1 MSSKILMPAL
11 SPTMT
16 EGVINQWLV
25 KVGDVVKA
33 GDIIAEIETDKATM
47 EVEAV
52 DEGKITHLLEDTV
65 NKQIPV
71 NSVIAII
78 DGDNNETIENKKKI
92 ESTSENIK
100 DKEIEKPK
108 QILVS
113 KIFQNNNSQ
122 NSDSRLKA
130 SPLVK
135 KIAKENN
142 LDLSKFNGTGPDGR
156 IIKRDLEN
164 NNIAEEIPNAL
175 LEGDIS
181 IPIEGDISIPS
192 TMRKVIAKR
201 TLEAK
206 QQIPHFYLTVESNVD
221 KLINLRKKINEN
233 NSIKVSFNDLIVKA
247 ISLAMKKN
255 PNTNVYWQNDKI
267 YKLNDIDVS
276 VAVAIDEGLITPIIK
291 NADSKGL
298 NIISSEI
305 RELAKLAKTNSLTPE
320 QYTGGSI
327 TVSNLGMF
335 GISEFAAIISPPQ
348 SSILA
353 IGKIIK
359 KPVVVDD
366 EVVVG
371 NTLKS
376 TLSADH
382 RVLDGAV
389 AGKLLKDF
397 NDIIEDPFEIWI
409 NSSDM
414 EIL

>member
-16 EGVINQWLV
+16 EGIINKWLV
-25 KVGDVVKA
+25 KIGDTVKA

-52 DEGKITHLLEDTV
+52 DEGIITHLLEKSSDT
-65 NKQIPV
+65 QIPV

-78 DGDNNETIENKKKI
+78 DGDDNEILENQTNKIEKVSEEKKI
-92 ESTSENIK
+92 KEQDGSDIIK
-100 DKEIEKPK
+100 NTEVTADKKA
-108 QILVS
+108 
-113 KIFQNNNSQ
+113 NNNSHE
-122 NSDSRLKA
+122 RLRA

-135 KIAKENN
+135 KIAKEKN
-142 LDLSKFNGTGPDGR
+142 LDLKQFNGTGPEGR
-156 IIKRDLEN
+156 IIKRDIES
-164 NNIAEEIPNAL
+164 NNIVQVSQSDQIDGEVI
-175 LEGDIS
+175 
-181 IPIEGDISIPS
+181 IPS

-221 KLINLRKKINEN
+221 KLIELRKKINEN
-233 NSIKVSFNDLIVKA
+233 NSTKISFNDLIVKA
-247 ISLAMKKN
+247 IGLAMQKN
-255 PNTNVYWQNDKI
+255 PNTNLYWQNDKI

-291 NADSKGL
+291 NVNSKGL
-298 NIISSEI
+298 KLISDEI
-305 RELAKLAKTNSLTPE
+305 RELAKLAKTNSLTPD

-348 SSILA
+348 ASILA
-353 IGKIIK
+353 VGKINNKPIIVNEEIK
-359 KPVVVDD
+359 
-366 EVVVG
+366 VG

-397 NDIIEDPFEIWI
+397 NDIIEDPFEIWMKS
-409 NSSDM
+409 NDM
-414 EIL
+414 EVI

>member
-16 EGVINQWLV
+16 EGIINQWLV
-25 KVGDVVKA
+25 KVGDTVKA

-52 DEGKITHLLEDTV
+52 DEGKITHLLEDTA

-78 DGDNNETIENKKKI
+78 DGDDSEIIENKIKI
-92 ESTSENIK
+92 DSNSKDTNDIK
-100 DKEIEKPK
+100 IQKTK
-108 QILVS
+108 QILDS
-113 KIFQNNNSQ
+113 KISQNNNSK
-122 NSDSRLKA
+122 NSDDRLKA

-135 KIAKENN
+135 KIAIENN
-142 LDLSKFNGTGPDGR
+142 LDLSKFKGTGPDGR
-156 IIKRDLEN
+156 IIKRDIDS
-164 NNIAEEIPNAL
+164 NNIAEEIPNTSL
-175 LEGDIS
+175 NGDIT
-181 IPIEGDISIPS
+181 IPS

-206 QQIPHFYLTVESNVD
+206 QKIPHFYLTIESNVD
-221 KLINLRKKINEN
+221 KLISLRSKINEN
-233 NSIKVSFNDLIVKA
+233 NLVKVSFNDLIVKA
-247 ISLAMKKN
+247 IGLAMKKN
-255 PNTNVYWQNDKI
+255 PNTNVYWQNEKI
-267 YKLNDIDVS
+267 YQLNDIDVS

-359 KPVVVDD
+359 KPIVVDD

-397 NDIIEDPFEIWI
+397 NDIIEDPFEIWMK
-409 NSSDM
+409 SSDM

>member
-1 MSSKILMPAL
+1 MFKKILIANRGEIAVRVIRACKEWGIATVAVHSDVDRDSMHVKLADESVCIGSHQPANSYLNIPALMSAIELTNSEAVHPGYGFLSENANFAKVLEENNIKFIGASSKLIEM
-11 SPTMT
+11 M
-16 EGVINQWLV
+16 
-25 KVGDVVKA
+25 GD
-33 GDIIAEIETDKATM
+33 
-47 EVEAV
+47 
-52 DEGKITHLLEDTV
+52 KI
-65 NKQIPV
+65 Q
-71 NSVIAII
+71 A
-78 DGDNNETIENKKKI
+78 
-92 ESTSENIK
+92 
-100 DKEIEKPK
+100 
-108 QILVS
+108 
-113 KIFQNNNSQ
+113 
-122 NSDSRLKA
+122 
-130 SPLVK
+130 K

-142 LDLSKFNGTGPDGR
+142 LDLSKFNGTGPEGR
-156 IIKRDLEN
+156 IIKRDIDS
-164 NNIAEEIPNAL
+164 NNIADEVTSTPL
-175 LEGDIS
+175 D
-181 IPIEGDISIPS
+181 GDISIPS

-221 KLINLRKKINEN
+221 KLINLRKRINDN
-233 NSIKVSFNDLIVKA
+233 NSVKVSFNDLIVKA
-247 ISLAMKKN
+247 IGLAMKKN

-276 VAVAIDEGLITPIIK
+276 VAVAIEEGLITPIIK

-298 NIISSEI
+298 NIISNEI

-353 IGKIIK
+353 VGKIIK
-359 KPVVVDD
+359 KPIVVDD

-371 NTLKS
+371 STLKS

-397 NDIIEDPFEIWI
+397 NDMIEDPFEIWI
-409 NSSDM
+409 KSSDM
-414 EIL
+414 EII

>member
-1 MSSKILMPAL
+1 MPAL

-16 EGVINQWLV
+16 EGIINQWLV
-25 KVGDVVKA
+25 KVGDNVKA

-71 NSVIAII
+71 NSIIAII
-78 DGDNNETIENKKKI
+78 DGDESDTLENKKRV
-92 ESTSENIK
+92 ENTIK
-100 DKEIEKPK
+100 ENKKEEIEKPHESLDLK
-108 QILVS
+108 NS
-113 KIFQNNNSQ
+113 QNNNSQ
-122 NSDSRLKA
+122 NSDNRLKA

-142 LDLSKFNGTGPDGR
+142 LDLSKFNGTGPEGR
-156 IIKRDLEN
+156 IIKRDIDS
-164 NNIAEEIPNAL
+164 NNIADEVTSTPL
-175 LEGDIS
+175 DGDIF
-181 IPIEGDISIPS
+181 IPS

-221 KLINLRKKINEN
+221 KLINLRKKINDN
-233 NSIKVSFNDLIVKA
+233 NLVKVSFNDLIVKA
-247 ISLAMKKN
+247 IGLAMKKN

-276 VAVAIDEGLITPIIK
+276 VAVAIEEGLITPIIK

-298 NIISSEI
+298 NIISNEI

-353 IGKIIK
+353 VGKIIK
-359 KPVVVDD
+359 KPVVVDN
-366 EVVVG
+366 EIIIG

-389 AGKLLKDF
+389 AGKLLRDF

-409 NSSDM
+409 KSSDM
-414 EIL
+414 EVI

>member
-1 MSSKILMPAL
+1 MPAL

-16 EGVINQWLV
+16 DGIINQWLV
-25 KVGDVVKA
+25 KVGDTVKA

-52 DEGKITHLLEDTV
+52 DEGKITHILEDTA

-78 DGDNNETIENKKKI
+78 DGDESETIENKKKI
-92 ESTSENIK
+92 ENTSEDKK
-100 DKEIEKPK
+100 DEEIEKPK
-108 QILVS
+108 QFLDAKISQNS
-113 KIFQNNNSQ
+113 KSQ
-122 NSDSRLKA
+122 NSDDRLKA

-135 KIAKENN
+135 KIAKESN

-156 IIKRDLEN
+156 IIKRDIN
-164 NNIAEEIPNAL
+164 SNNI
-175 LEGDIS
+175 LEDIQNT
-181 IPIEGDISIPS
+181 PFDGEISIPS

-298 NIISSEI
+298 NIISGEI

-353 IGKIIK
+353 VGKIIK
-359 KPVVVDD
+359 KPIVVND
-366 EVVVG
+366 EIIVG

-409 NSSDM
+409 KSSDM

>member
-16 EGVINQWLV
+16 EGIINQWLV
-25 KVGDVVKA
+25 RVGDNVKA

-52 DEGKITHLLEDTV
+52 DEGKITHLLEDIA
-65 NKQIPV
+65 NKLIPV

-78 DGDNNETIENKKKI
+78 DGDDNEIIENKNNKVKKFDEDKKTSAI
-92 ESTSENIK
+92 EESNKILNTNI
-100 DKEIEKPK
+100 I
-108 QILVS
+108 
-113 KIFQNNNSQ
+113 QNNKPQ
-122 NSDSRLKA
+122 NSDDRLRA
-130 SPLVK
+130 SPFVK

-142 LDLSKFNGTGPDGR
+142 LDLSKFNGTGPEGR
-156 IIKRDLEN
+156 IIKRDIDSN
-164 NNIAEEIPNAL
+164 NVINTDSNNKIDGEA
-175 LEGDIS
+175 
-181 IPIEGDISIPS
+181 SIPS
-192 TMRKVIAKR
+192 TMRRVIAKR

-233 NSIKVSFNDLIVKA
+233 NSVKVSFNDLIVKA
-247 ISLAMKKN
+247 IGLAMKKN
-255 PNTNVYWQNDKI
+255 PNTNVYWQDDKI
-267 YKLNDIDVS
+267 YHLNDIDVS

-291 NADSKGL
+291 KADTKGI
-298 NIISSEI
+298 NTISNEI
-305 RELAKLAKTNSLTPE
+305 KYLAKLAKNNSLTPE

-348 SSILA
+348 ASILA
-353 IGKIIK
+353 VGRIIK
-359 KPVVVDD
+359 KPIVVED

-371 NTLKS
+371 NALKS

-397 NDIIEDPFEIWI
+397 NDIIEDPFEIWMKS
-409 NSSDM
+409 NDM
-414 EIL
+414 EVI

>member
-16 EGVINQWLV
+16 EGIINQWLV
-25 KVGDVVKA
+25 RVGDNVKA

-52 DEGKITHLLEDTV
+52 DEGKITHLLEDIA
-65 NKQIPV
+65 NKLIPV

-78 DGDNNETIENKKKI
+78 DGDDNEIIENKNNKVKKFDEDKKNSAI
-92 ESTSENIK
+92 EEPNKILNTNI
-100 DKEIEKPK
+100 I
-108 QILVS
+108 
-113 KIFQNNNSQ
+113 QNNKPQ
-122 NSDSRLKA
+122 NSYKRLKA
-130 SPLVK
+130 SPFVK

-142 LDLSKFNGTGPDGR
+142 LDLSKFNGTGPERR
-156 IIKRDLEN
+156 IIKKDIDSN
-164 NNIAEEIPNAL
+164 NVINKDSNNK
-175 LEGDIS
+175 
-181 IPIEGDISIPS
+181 IEGEASIPS

-233 NSIKVSFNDLIVKA
+233 NSVKVSFNDLIVKA
-247 ISLAMKKN
+247 IGLAMKKN

-267 YKLNDIDVS
+267 YHLNDIDVS
-276 VAVAIDEGLITPIIK
+276 VAVAIDEGLITPIITK
-291 NADSKGL
+291 ADTKGI
-298 NIISSEI
+298 NTISNEI
-305 RELAKLAKTNSLTPE
+305 RDLAKLAKTNSLTPE

-348 SSILA
+348 ASILA
-353 IGKIIK
+353 VGRIIK
-359 KPVVVDD
+359 KPIVVEDK
-366 EVVVG
+366 VVVG
-371 NTLKS
+371 NALKS

-397 NDIIEDPFEIWI
+397 NDIIEDPFEIWMKS
-409 NSSDM
+409 NDM
-414 EIL
+414 EVI

>member
-1 MSSKILMPAL
+1 MPAL

-16 EGVINQWLV
+16 EGIINQWLV
-25 KVGDVVKA
+25 KVGDTVKA

-52 DEGKITHLLEDTV
+52 DEGKITHILEDTA

-78 DGDNNETIENKKKI
+78 DGDESESIENKK
-92 ESTSENIK
+92 NIK
-100 DKEIEKPK
+100 KDEEIEKPK
-108 QILVS
+108 QFLDAKISQNS
-113 KIFQNNNSQ
+113 KSQ
-122 NSDSRLKA
+122 NSDDRLKA

-156 IIKRDLEN
+156 IIKRDIDS
-164 NNIAEEIPNAL
+164 NNIAEEFTDNQF
-175 LEGDIS
+175 D
-181 IPIEGDISIPS
+181 GDISIPS

-206 QQIPHFYLTVESNVD
+206 QKIPHFYLTVESNVD

-233 NSIKVSFNDLIVKA
+233 NSVKISFNDLIVKA
-247 ISLAMKKN
+247 IGLAMKKN

-267 YKLNDIDVS
+267 YKLNNIDVS
-276 VAVAIDEGLITPIIK
+276 VAVAIDEGLITPVIK
-291 NADSKGL
+291 NTDTKGL
-298 NIISSEI
+298 NTISNEI
-305 RELAKLAKTNSLTPE
+305 RDLAKLAKTNSLTPD

-348 SSILA
+348 ASILA
-353 IGKIIK
+353 VGKIIK
-359 KPVVVDD
+359 KPIVLED
-366 EVVVG
+366 EVVIG
-371 NTLKS
+371 NTIKS

-397 NDIIEDPFEIWI
+397 NDIIEDPFEIWMKS
-409 NSSDM
+409 NDM
-414 EIL
+414 EVI

>member
-16 EGVINQWLV
+16 DGIINQWLV
-25 KVGDVVKA
+25 KVGDTVKA

-52 DEGKITHLLEDTV
+52 DEGKITHILEDTA

-78 DGDNNETIENKKKI
+78 DGDENESIENKKKI
-92 ESTSENIK
+92 ENTSK
-100 DKEIEKPK
+100 DKKDEEIEKPK
-108 QILVS
+108 QFLDAKISQNS
-113 KIFQNNNSQ
+113 KSQ
-122 NSDSRLKA
+122 NSDDRLKA

-156 IIKRDLEN
+156 IIKRDIDS
-164 NNIAEEIPNAL
+164 NNIAEEIQNTPF
-175 LEGDIS
+175 D
-181 IPIEGDISIPS
+181 GDISIPS

-291 NADSKGL
+291 NVDSKGL
-298 NIISSEI
+298 NIISGEI

-327 TVSNLGMF
+327 TVSNLGMY

-353 IGKIIK
+353 VGKIIK
-359 KPVVVDD
+359 KPIVVDD
-366 EVVVG
+366 EVIVG

-409 NSSDM
+409 KSSDM

>member
-16 EGVINQWLV
+16 EGVINKWLV
-25 KVGDVVKA
+25 KVGDNVKA

-52 DEGKITHLLEDTV
+52 DEGKITHLLDENAGSQV
-65 NKQIPV
+65 PV

-78 DGDNNETIENKKKI
+78 DGDENESIQNLIIEKEKPKEENKKNKKDLNLN
-92 ESTSENIK
+92 ENI
-100 DKEIEKPK
+100 P
-108 QILVS
+108 V
-113 KIFQNNNSQ
+113 NQ
-122 NSDSRLKA
+122 NSPNDKSEDRIKA

-135 KIAKENN
+135 KISKEQNI
-142 LDLSKFNGTGPDGR
+142 DLANINGSGPSGR
-156 IIKRDLEN
+156 IIKRDLASNEN
-164 NNIAEEIPNAL
+164 AKASTPDTKIQHEVIK
-175 LEGDIS
+175 
-181 IPIEGDISIPS
+181 PS

-206 QQIPHFYLTVESNVD
+206 QQIPHFYLTIESDVG
-221 KLINLRKKINEN
+221 KLIELRKKINEN
-233 NSIKVSFNDLIVKA
+233 NSVKVSFNDLIVKA
-247 ISLAMKKN
+247 LAMAMKKN
-255 PNTNVYWQNDKI
+255 PNTNVYWQDNQI

-276 VAVAIDEGLITPIIK
+276 VAVAIDEGLITPIVK
-291 NADSKGL
+291 KVNSKGL
-298 NIISSEI
+298 NEISKEI
-305 RELAKLAKTNSLTPE
+305 KDLAKLAKTNSLKPE

-348 SSILA
+348 ASILA
-353 IGKIIK
+353 VGKIIQ
-359 KPVVVDD
+359 KPVVVN
-366 EVVVG
+366 ESIEIG
-371 NTLKS
+371 YTLKS

-397 NDIIEDPFEIWI
+397 NDIIEDPFQIWMQS
-409 NSSDM
+409 NDM
-414 EIL
+414 EII

>member
-16 EGVINQWLV
+16 EGIINQWLV
-25 KVGDVVKA
+25 KVGDTVKA

-52 DEGKITHLLEDTV
+52 DEGKITHLLEDTE

-78 DGDNNETIENKKKI
+78 DGDESESIENKKKI
-92 ESTSENIK
+92 ENTSEDKK
-100 DKEIEKPK
+100 DEEIEKPK
-108 QILVS
+108 QFLDAKISQNS
-113 KIFQNNNSQ
+113 KSQ
-122 NSDSRLKA
+122 NSDDRLKA

-156 IIKRDLEN
+156 IIKRDIDS
-164 NNIAEEIPNAL
+164 NNIAEEIPTTAF
-175 LEGDIS
+175 EG
-181 IPIEGDISIPS
+181 EISIPS

-267 YKLNDIDVS
+267 YKLNYIDVS

-298 NIISSEI
+298 NIISGEI

-353 IGKIIK
+353 VGKIIT
-359 KPVVVDD
+359 KPIVVDD

-409 NSSDM
+409 KSSDM

>member
-1 MSSKILMPAL
+1 MPAL

-16 EGVINQWLV
+16 DGIINHWLV
-25 KVGDVVKA
+25 KVGDTVKA

-52 DEGKITHLLEDTV
+52 DEGKITHILEDTA

-78 DGDNNETIENKKKI
+78 DGDESETIENKKKI
-92 ESTSENIK
+92 ENTSEVKK
-100 DKEIEKPK
+100 DEEIEKPK
-108 QILVS
+108 QFLDTKISQNS
-113 KIFQNNNSQ
+113 KSQ
-122 NSDSRLKA
+122 NSDDRLKA

-135 KIAKENN
+135 KIAKEKN

-156 IIKRDLEN
+156 IIKRDIDS
-164 NNIAEEIPNAL
+164 NNIAEEIPTTTFD
-175 LEGDIS
+175 GDIT
-181 IPIEGDISIPS
+181 IPS

-255 PNTNVYWQNDKI
+255 PKTNVYWQNDKI

-298 NIISSEI
+298 NIISGEI

-353 IGKIIK
+353 VGKIIK
-359 KPVVVDD
+359 KPIVVND
-366 EVVVG
+366 EIIVG

-409 NSSDM
+409 KSSDM

>member
-1 MSSKILMPAL
+1 MPAL

-16 EGVINQWLV
+16 EGIINQWLV
-25 KVGDVVKA
+25 KVGDIVKA

-78 DGDNNETIENKKKI
+78 DGDESETIANKKKVENTIKENKK
-92 ESTSENIK
+92 
-100 DKEIEKPK
+100 KEIEKPHESLDLK
-108 QILVS
+108 NS
-113 KIFQNNNSQ
+113 QNNNSQ
-122 NSDSRLKA
+122 NSDNRIKA

-142 LDLSKFNGTGPDGR
+142 LDLSKFNGTGPEGR
-156 IIKRDLEN
+156 IIKRDIDS
-164 NNIAEEIPNAL
+164 NNIADEVTSTPL
-175 LEGDIS
+175 DGDIF
-181 IPIEGDISIPS
+181 IPS

-221 KLINLRKKINEN
+221 KLINLRKKINDN
-233 NSIKVSFNDLIVKA
+233 NLVKVSFNDLIVKA
-247 ISLAMKKN
+247 IGLAMKKN

-276 VAVAIDEGLITPIIK
+276 VAVAIEEGLITPIIK

-298 NIISSEI
+298 NIISNEI

-359 KPVVVDD
+359 KPVVVDN
-366 EVVVG
+366 EVTIG

-389 AGKLLKDF
+389 AGKLLRDF

-409 NSSDM
+409 KSSDM
-414 EIL
+414 EVI

>member
-16 EGVINQWLV
+16 EGIINQWLV
-25 KVGDVVKA
+25 KVGDTVKA

-52 DEGKITHLLEDTV
+52 DEGKITHLLEDTA

-78 DGDNNETIENKKKI
+78 DGDESETIENKIKI
-92 ESTSENIK
+92 DSNSEDTNDI
-100 DKEIEKPK
+100 EIHKPE
-108 QILVS
+108 QILDS
-113 KIFQNNNSQ
+113 KIYQNNNSQ
-122 NSDSRLKA
+122 NSDDRLKA

-142 LDLSKFNGTGPDGR
+142 LDLIKFNGTGPDGR
-156 IIKRDLEN
+156 IIKRDIES
-164 NNIAEEIPNAL
+164 NNIAEEIPNISFK
-175 LEGDIS
+175 GDIS
-181 IPIEGDISIPS
+181 VPS

-221 KLINLRKKINEN
+221 KLISLRSKINEN
-233 NSIKVSFNDLIVKA
+233 NLIKVSFNDLIVKA
-247 ISLAMKKN
+247 IGLAMKKN
-255 PNTNVYWQNDKI
+255 PKTNVYWQNEKI

-353 IGKIIK
+353 VGQIIK
-359 KPVVVDD
+359 KPIVVDD

-409 NSSDM
+409 KSSDM

>member
-1 MSSKILMPAL
+1 MPAL

-16 EGVINQWLV
+16 DGIINQWLV
-25 KVGDVVKA
+25 KVGDTVKA

-52 DEGKITHLLEDTV
+52 DEGKITHILEDTA

-78 DGDNNETIENKKKI
+78 DGDESESIENKKKI
-92 ESTSENIK
+92 LNTSEDKKDEEIK
-100 DKEIEKPK
+100 KPK
-108 QILVS
+108 QFLDD
-113 KIFQNNNSQ
+113 KISQ
-122 NSDSRLKA
+122 NSKSQNYDDRLKA

-156 IIKRDLEN
+156 IIKRDIDSN
-164 NNIAEEIPNAL
+164 NVVE
-175 LEGDIS
+175 DIQNT
-181 IPIEGDISIPS
+181 PFDGEISIPS

-247 ISLAMKKN
+247 IGLAMKKN
-255 PNTNVYWQNDKI
+255 PNTNVYWQNEKI
-267 YKLNDIDVS
+267 YQLNDIDVS

-359 KPVVVDD
+359 KPIVVDD

-397 NDIIEDPFEIWI
+397 NDIIEDPFEIWMK
-409 NSSDM
+409 SSDM

>member
-16 EGVINQWLV
+16 EGIINQWLV
-25 KVGDVVKA
+25 KVGDNVKA

-52 DEGKITHLLEDTV
+52 DEGKITHLLEDTA

-78 DGDNNETIENKKKI
+78 DGDDSEIIENKIKI
-92 ESTSENIK
+92 DNNSK
-100 DKEIEKPK
+100 DTNDIEIQKTK
-108 QILVS
+108 QILDS
-113 KIFQNNNSQ
+113 KISQNNNSK
-122 NSDSRLKA
+122 NSDDRLKA

-156 IIKRDLEN
+156 IIKRDIDS
-164 NNIAEEIPNAL
+164 NNIAEEIPNTSL
-175 LEGDIS
+175 NGDIT
-181 IPIEGDISIPS
+181 IPS

-206 QQIPHFYLTVESNVD
+206 QKIPHFYLTIESNVD
-221 KLINLRKKINEN
+221 KLISLRSKINEN
-233 NSIKVSFNDLIVKA
+233 NLVKVSFNDLIVKA
-247 ISLAMKKN
+247 IGLAMKKN
-255 PNTNVYWQNDKI
+255 PNTNVYWQNEKI
-267 YKLNDIDVS
+267 YQLNDIDVS

-359 KPVVVDD
+359 KPIVVDD

-409 NSSDM
+409 KSSDM

>member
-92 ESTSENIK
+92 ESTHENIK

-108 QILVS
+108 QILDS

-156 IIKRDLEN
+156 IIKRDIDS
-164 NNIAEEIPNAL
+164 NNITEEIPNTPL
-175 LEGDIS
+175 
-181 IPIEGDISIPS
+181 EGDISIPS

-233 NSIKVSFNDLIVKA
+233 NLAKVSFNDLIVKA
-247 ISLAMKKN
+247 IGLAMKKN

-267 YKLNDIDVS
+267 YKLNNIDVS

-353 IGKIIK
+353 VGKIIK
-359 KPVVVDD
+359 KAVVVDD

-409 NSSDM
+409 KSSDM
-414 EIL
+414 EVI